1 LVDFGLGESDGIG
14 GPERLGN
21 EIDFITESTTLDFI
35 FSWFS
40 GFFNHIT
47 EKIVP
52 PKRLPEITKETA
64 PRIPKIFFMT
74 L

>member
-1 LVDFGLGESDGIG
+1 MEDCGLSVGIG

-40 GFFNHIT
+40 GFFNQKT
-47 EKIVP
+47 EKTVP
-52 PKRLPEITKETA
+52 PKREPEIIKETA